1 MSLRKNQKNIKIF
14 IENNVNLL
22 KIWKVGIFMNREEI
36 GMFIATLRKEK
47 KLTQE
52 ELAERLGVTNK
63 TISRWETGKYMP
75 DLSLLSEL
83 SKELGVTINDL
94 LNGERIDKDELEKN
108 RRKHSRNN

>member
-47 KLTQE
+47 KVDARGTS
-52 ELAERLGVTNK
+52 RK
-63 TISRWETGKYMP
+63 TWS
-75 DLSLLSEL
+75 
-83 SKELGVTINDL
+83 NQ
-94 LNGERIDKDELEKN
+94 
-108 RRKHSRNN
+108 

>member
-47 KLTQE
+47 
-52 ELAERLGVTNK
+52 
-63 TISRWETGKYMP
+63 S
-75 DLSLLSEL
+75 
-83 SKELGVTINDL
+83 
-94 LNGERIDKDELEKN
+94 
-108 RRKHSRNN
+108 